1 MAATVQAQPSDT
13 GRGRPQIAKERMGR
27 LSRAQ
32 QQEVTRR
39 KVLDAA
45 EAEFVQRGFRG
56 ATVDAIAERANLTR
70 GAVYSN
76 FPGKR
81 ALYLEVLARGA
92 ELAPPPAPRAPGRTP
107 AEAFGVFASTWA
119 EQLPSTDDY
128 DYDATEQLSSPA
140 ISIDL
145 IPQIQTTPRLRHSF
159 SQLVKLDAILL
170 GLAVEGVADDGGAAR
185 ARWIG
190 NAESVLT
197 ILYGATQLSF
207 AAADFVD
214 GTRVITLCEQI
225 AGLEPGPREPGRT
238 PLVQPAV
245 LPAASHWSP
254 PPSMDVVRHARAH
267 LDDDRMVVVLGMH
280 RLASVERLLEVWP
293 RAADL
298 TLVLVTDDESGE
310 LIPLAR
316 LALAD
321 LSRSLRF
328 AFPRAALPRIE
339 IVVDVDGALA
349 AACGVA
355 APNNNTEVAVLLG
368 AGTPT
373 LRADGPGAA
382 RTLAECANAP
392 APVDG

>member
-1 MAATVQAQPSDT
+1 
-13 GRGRPQIAKERMGR
+13 MGR

-56 ATVDAIAERANLTR
+56 ATVDAIAERAELTR

-92 ELAPPPAPRAPGRTP
+92 ELAPPPPPREPGRTP
-107 AEAFGVFASTWA
+107 AAALGVFAATWA
-119 EQLPSTDDY
+119 EQLPRSADY
-128 DYDATEQLSSPA
+128 DYDYDDAQLSSPV

-145 IPQIQTTPRLRHSF
+145 IPQIQTTPRLRRAF

-170 GLAVEGVADDGGAAR
+170 GLAVEGLAEDGATTR
-185 ARWIG
+185 ARSIG

-214 GTRVITLCEQI
+214 PGRVVALCEQV
-225 AGLEPGPREPGRT
+225 AALDPGPREPGR
-238 PLVQPAV
+238 V
-245 LPAASHWSP
+245 AAPPPRPERFHPHFSP
-254 PPSMDVVRHARAH
+254 PECTDMVRRAAARF
-267 LDDDRMVVVLGMH
+267 DDDRMIVVLGMH
-280 RLASVERLLEVWP
+280 RIATVEHVLAVWP
-293 RAADL
+293 RASAL
-298 TLVLVTDDESGE
+298 TVVLVTDDSSGE

-321 LSRSLRF
+321 LSRSLRH
-328 AFPRAALPRIE
+328 AFPPAALPRVE
-339 IVVDVDGALA
+339 VVVDEDGVLA
-349 AACGVA
+349 AACGATPVH
-355 APNNNTEVAVLLG
+355 NDTEYALLLTD
-368 AGTPT
+368 GTPT
-373 LRADGPGAA
+373 ARAVGTGAGRVLAERAEVASRAD
-382 RTLAECANAP
+382 R
-392 APVDG
+392 